1 MGWSTRNRQR
11 WRAGHPRQLPADV
24 IVTMTRATDD
34 GDGGWRQRTVSVIL
48 CVFIFALS
56 SRLKIWICSFAIYS
70 QERMAVS
77 DSVVIKEGI
86 RVVRAM

>member
-1 MGWSTRNRQR
+1 MACGPSTPTAGRPHRNNERSNK
-11 WRAGHPRQLPADV
+11 
-24 IVTMTRATDD
+24 DD